1 MTNPYFAELFQR
13 HKSNPILS
21 APDGGGWVIDPQ
33 LSFSPSPATHSEEIF
48 PCGWVVEGDEVRLY
62 YGAAETSVALATGS
76 LKELPEF
83 IRNSPL
89 VDGTK

>member
-21 APDGGGWVIDPQ
+21 SPGVGGWVIDPQ
-33 LSFSPSPATHSEEIF
+33 LSFSPSPTIHSEKIF
-48 PCGWVVEGDEVRLY
+48 PCGWVIEGDEVRLC
-62 YGAAETSVALATGS
+62 YGTAETSVALATGS
-76 LKELPEF
+76 LKGLLEF
-83 IRNSPL
+83 VRNSPS